1 MDLYGHPHFS
11 PWMDSDANTNTHTN
25 THTNADTNT
34 DLGTATFLL
43 GRTLMHSQ
51 HTLDRGDRQCQLV
64 YFHLKHVLTELR
76 RVNLFLIIY
85 VFTRYVCR

>member
-1 MDLYGHPHFS
+1 
-11 PWMDSDANTNTHTN
+11 MDSDAFTNTYAYTNTDTN

-34 DLGTATFLL
+34 DTNTDMGTPTFLL

-64 YFHLKHVLTELR
+64 YFYLKIKRFNRSEV
-76 RVNLFLIIY
+76 
-85 VFTRYVCR
+85 